1 MGKINVEAEKNE
13 LILENEF
20 GDKVIIPAKK
30 RQWVQKQIEKGNH
43 ADLDNYISTLP
54 IKSDFAEEGSV
65 VPGDPTKKVKVYTGK
80 PEYFV
85 QGVAPR
91 NGERKNEDGSVSTHL
106 MSYTSADDVHYA
118 YPTLFQDGDKWI
130 QLDDKD
136 DWAAFKEA
144 QKRKEL
150 FKFDNEED
158 AKKFAEGS
166 WKTENIKEYDIDSPE
181 YRELYNSGAIANY
194 DKNSD
199 TYILS
204 KPLDEVVIT
213 AEAPQWAKDKRKY
226 ESQYTKD
233 WYIDNKM
240 PKFSRSMGV
249 SATNMHSNNVK
260 EYDDFINNKIVEDIF
275 KRKPTFETDYSKD
288 RLKTLQGFSQKELEL
303 IKNSKYAYRIEPSIW
318 SKFEQG
324 LLSVGNTGSS
334 VQFKNPSLSQEEA
347 KKEDNPLN
355 ILQPLSI
362 PTKMV
367 QSAYKDNYSLKD
379 ALKGKQNNAG
389 LVEDIVTDPLNLVG
403 AGLVGKLS
411 KADKVIDATKAGS
424 KVLNKLDNVVKPA
437 ISIAD
442 DVTKQT
448 YKTTWQLEE
457 LPGLHLKSTMTDGA
471 ISKIVEPKTGL
482 VNVEQAL
489 GIIGKESGG
498 ADKVALIKQGLGEN
512 IPKKMDYNEFR
523 KVVQDQLIPL
533 ERQFSTHSSKYG
545 IFNLGYKDELNIY
558 RSKIDEILN
567 PSKKSIIENQ
577 TLILGNKGK
586 FGRGSSAHG
595 NPDETL
601 GHIHFLRDAE
611 TPDVLTVTQ
620 IQSDAFQGTHRIMPK
635 NTSNATAL
643 ERQKKSLQRM
653 EELQERNKSVLNKM
667 KTEGLD
673 EAGLPVQDYQI
684 KQFEDIVKAQEQSN
698 LFKKADIEN
707 FTQKQ
712 LLDKNHQERYLQEL
726 VDYAGKRGDVN
737 KVRLPT
743 SETAAKVQ
751 GYEKITLT
759 GDNTPGFADL
769 QEKISIAVRQ
779 GNQKEADELM
789 KIHDKILETPY
800 MKYSNEHQTILKKY
814 SEQPKTIKKLFGQE
828 PKIVTDSKGN
838 TWYEF
843 DIPKKFKE
851 GKGEIKAFTT
861 VGAIGT
867 GAALSNQSQNKS
879 EQ

>member
-106 MSYTSADDVHYA
+106 MSYTSADGVHYA

-204 KPLDEVVIT
+204 KPLDEVTIT

-240 PKFSRSMGV
+240 PKFSRSMGI
-249 SATNMHSNNVK
+249 SANNMHPNNVK
-260 EYDDFINNKIVEDIF
+260 QYEEFINNKLAESIL
-275 KRKPTFETDYSKD
+275 KRHPKVGTSAND
-288 RLKTLQGFSQKELEL
+288 RLEWY
-303 IKNSKYAYRIEPSIW
+303 N
-318 SKFEQG
+318 
-324 LLSVGNTGSS
+324 
-334 VQFKNPSLSQEEA
+334 SLSEKEREIVNNSYSADKFSPAVRAYMESQSNEA
-347 KKEDNPLN
+347 KKYGILETFRDADKLAQSVEGTPERFRIFPNAENNFENYVNPLMWIGDMAKGLGN
-355 ILQPLSI
+355 IPKDIKKGNYLKAAGSIASPL
-362 PTKMV
+362 
-367 QSAYKDNYSLKD
+367 LGG
-379 ALKGKQNNAG
+379 ALGGLGAKTTGQFVKNTFLPLGGLEENIVKGGK
-389 LVEDIVTDPLNLVG
+389 NL
-403 AGLVGKLS
+403 
-411 KADKVIDATKAGS
+411 IDATKAGS
-424 KVLNKLDNVVKPA
+424 KVLNKTDDVVKPA

-471 ISKIVEPKTGL
+471 ISKIIEPKTGL

-489 GIIGKESGG
+489 AIIGKESGG
-498 ADKVALIKQGLGEN
+498 ADKVALVRQGLGKN
-512 IPKKMDYNEFR
+512 IPKKMDYNKFR
-523 KVVQDQLIPL
+523 KIVQDQLIPL
-533 ERQFSTHSSKYG
+533 ERQFRYGRSDYG
-545 IFNLGYKDELNIY
+545 IDRIGYKSFTTPDQILENGKWVDNPLNKNIP
-558 RSKIDEILN
+558 L
-567 PSKKSIIENQ
+567 ENQ
-577 TLILGNKGK
+577 TLILSNKGK
-586 FGRGSSAHG
+586 FGIGSSAHG

-620 IQSDAFQGTHRIMPK
+620 IQSDAFQGPYRIMPK
-635 NTSNATAL
+635 DSKNLTAL
-643 ERQKKSLQRM
+643 EKQQKSLARM
-653 EELQERNKSVLNKM
+653 EKLQERNKSILHKM

-737 KVRLPT
+737 KIRVPT

-751 GYEKITLT
+751 GYDAKKHGTLV
-759 GDNTPGFADL
+759 L
-769 QEKISIAVRQ
+769 
-779 GNQKEADELM
+779 
-789 KIHDKILETPY
+789 
-800 MKYSNEHQTILKKY
+800 
-814 SEQPKTIKKLFGQE
+814 
-828 PKIVTDSKGN
+828 
-838 TWYEF
+838 
-843 DIPKKFKE
+843 
-851 GKGEIKAFTT
+851 
-861 VGAIGT
+861 
-867 GAALSNQSQNKS
+867 
-879 EQ
+879 

>member
-91 NGERKNEDGSVSTHL
+91 NGERKNEDGSVSTHS

-233 WYIDNKM
+233 WYIDNNL
-240 PKFSRSMGV
+240 PKWARATGV
-249 SATNMHSNNVK
+249 SADNMGGNQK
-260 EYDDFINNKIVEDIF
+260 GYDEYINNKVAESIL
-275 KRKPTFETDYSKD
+275 KRNPNFDKDYSND
-288 RLKTLQGFSQKELEL
+288 RLKTLSNYSQKELEI
-303 IKNSKYAYRIEPSIW
+303 IKNSNLAHKIEPSIW

-324 LLSVGNTGSS
+324 LLSVGNVGSP
-334 VQFKNPSLSQEEA
+334 VTFKNPSLTQEEA

-362 PTKMV
+362 PSKIV
-367 QSAYKDNYSLKD
+367 QSAYKDNYSFTD
-379 ALKGKQNNAG
+379 ALKGKKNNAG
-389 LVEDIVTDPLNLVG
+389 IVEDIVTDPLNLVG

-411 KADKVIDATKAGS
+411 KADKVIDATKVGS
-424 KVLNKLDNVVKPA
+424 KVLNKTDDVIKTLPKLEQIPLDFKIEDVLKNISTIERKNMEIVKKGNAYFKELDNPESLKRLKEFGDEYDIDLLDAYKKAEQRWDYGNNIGKNDRFQVKKTDEDWYGLSTTKWSYEDELKLFKLKQTFGEDSEKVKDFYKT
-437 ISIAD
+437 ISQEKSINYIAD
-442 DVTKQT
+442 IVPLDR
-448 YKTTWQLEE
+448 YEKTIWHE
-457 LPGLHLKSTMTDGA
+457 LSHD
-471 ISKIVEPKTGL
+471 I
-482 VNVEQAL
+482 N
-489 GIIGKESGG
+489 
-498 ADKVALIKQGLGEN
+498 
-512 IPKKMDYNEFR
+512 
-523 KVVQDQLIPL
+523 
-533 ERQFSTHSSKYG
+533 
-545 IFNLGYKDELNIY
+545 
-558 RSKIDEILN
+558 
-567 PSKKSIIENQ
+567 KSIIDQSPKLQEDIKNIFIEKGTADINQ
-577 TLILGNKGK
+577 VRKAREYVADDFYTKRDKVLKDLDNPEKLKEIGK
-586 FGRGSSAHG
+586 
-595 NPDETL
+595 DEFDYVTRPTETWA
-601 GHIHFLRDAE
+601 FLSTNLRQD
-611 TPDVLTVTQ
+611 L
-620 IQSDAFQGTHRIMPK
+620 K
-635 NTSNATAL
+635 NTGIIKNYNELLTSEKL
-643 ERQKKSLQRM
+643 EQAIKNGNTVFSRFEPYIKDKKAFIKLF
-653 EELQERNKSVLNKM
+653 NKM
-667 KTEGLD
+667 TLSI
-673 EAGLPVQDYQI
+673 APAAL
-684 KQFEDIVKAQEQSN
+684 
-698 LFKKADIEN
+698 
-707 FTQKQ
+707 
-712 LLDKNHQERYLQEL
+712 YLQSQQ
-726 VDYAGKRGDVN
+726 N
-737 KVRLPT
+737 
-743 SETAAKVQ
+743 
-751 GYEKITLT
+751 
-759 GDNTPGFADL
+759 N
-769 QEKISIAVRQ
+769 
-779 GNQKEADELM
+779 N
-789 KIHDKILETPY
+789 
-800 MKYSNEHQTILKKY
+800 
-814 SEQPKTIKKLFGQE
+814 
-828 PKIVTDSKGN
+828 
-838 TWYEF
+838 
-843 DIPKKFKE
+843 E
-851 GKGEIKAFTT
+851 GKKP
-861 VGAIGT
+861 
-867 GAALSNQSQNKS
+867 
-879 EQ
+879 